1 MEDGEAQEGGGMNKI
16 IEIIK
21 NKPAWHAWGALIY
34 IVLVGLVKWGLQP
47 PVGAVLFLA
56 GGALGIYFLD
66 LAEAFFKLTPSPF
79 RTVQFFLVYAVA
91 SFFIVTS
98 SGSLLAIGLVL
109 SMYLS
114 LLLTIRK
121 EKWVMVGLGL
131 IFFIETLFFLR

>member
-1 MEDGEAQEGGGMNKI
+1 MKKI

-21 NKPAWHAWGALIY
+21 NKPAVHAWGALVY
-34 IVLVGLVKWGLQP
+34 LLAVGLVKWQLQP
-47 PVGAVLFLA
+47 PIGAALFLA

-66 LAEAFFKLTPSPF
+66 FAEAFFKLTPSPF
-79 RTVQFFLVYAVA
+79 RTIQFFLVYAVA

-114 LLLTIRK
+114 LLLTIKLPRA
-121 EKWVMVGLGL
+121 VTIGMSIVFALT
-131 IFFIETLFFLR
+131 TLLFLR